1 MEQAKKLL
9 AEAGYPDG
17 KDFPKVQCKYNSNLG
32 NKAIA
37 EALQAMWRQ
46 NLGVEVELYNE
57 EWKVFINTRNKKDFD
72 IARHGYL
79 VDFFDAGSLLEMW
92 QTGVWENSASF
103 SDAEYDAL
111 IRDSLEQ
118 MDRAKRIEDMH
129 KAEQILMREMPVL
142 MQNIHTF
149 FVLSNEFLF

>member
-1 MEQAKKLL
+1 M
-9 AEAGYPDG
+9 
-17 KDFPKVQCKYNSNLG
+17 QCKYNSNLG

-118 MDRAKRIEDMH
+118 MDRAKRSEDMH
-129 KAEQILMREMPVL
+129 KAEQILMREMPVCPL
-142 MQNIHTF
+142 YFYTTPSMQSARVKGIYHSPRNWVF
-149 FVLSNEFLF
+149 FRGAEVVEP